1 MLIHFLRVVFVA
13 LAVIIGMTDG
23 RRFYDAVYPAAPSW
37 FGGIMGFA
45 VAITLIAAE
54 QAFRSRF
61 TRSLVAFLIGLA
73 GGLTLSWL
81 VLSVLRLA
89 LQGSEGWYSNLD
101 VPIVL
106 VLTYLV
112 MVTVIRNADRLRV
125 VVPFVEFRA
134 ERRGGGP
141 LVLAVDLL
149 GDGRLLGLL
158 KSGFIADRVVIHQ
171 RIVAHWEALT
181 RSEDP
186 AHAAR
191 ARRAIESLVELR
203 SLPGLIV
210 EIDSTEIP
218 STADLPELA
227 IRLARLETGWVAS
240 ADRDTVHRCS
250 AQGVPVVDLA
260 ALAAALSPTVRPG
273 EQLDLLIVKPGEA
286 RGQGAGFLDD
296 GSLVVVAGA
305 AERIGQ
311 SVRCTVLRMHTT
323 ANGRMVFA
331 ELAE

>member
-1 MLIHFLRVVFVA
+1 MLILFLRVVFVA

-23 RRFYDAVYPAAPSW
+23 RRFYDMVYPAAPAW

-45 VAITLIAAE
+45 VAVTLIAAE

-61 TRSLVAFLIGLA
+61 TRSLVAVLIGLA
-73 GGLTLSWL
+73 GGLALSWL

-89 LQGSEGWYSNLD
+89 LQESKDWYSNLD

-141 LVLAVDLL
+141 LVLAVELL

-158 KSGFIADRVVIHQ
+158 KSGLFADRVVIHQ

-181 RSEDP
+181 RCEEP
-186 AHAAR
+186 PLAAR
-191 ARRAIESLVELR
+191 ARRAIESLAELR
-203 SLPGLIV
+203 SVLGLIV
-210 EIDSTEIP
+210 EIDATEIP
-218 STADLPELA
+218 SASDLPELA
-227 IRLARLETGWVAS
+227 IRLARLETGRVAS
-240 ADRDTVHRCS
+240 SDRDTVHRCS

-260 ALAAALSPTVRPG
+260 ALAAALSPIIRPG
-273 EQLDLLIVKPGEA
+273 EQLDLMIVKPGEA

-311 SVRCTVLRMHTT
+311 NVRCTVLRMHTT